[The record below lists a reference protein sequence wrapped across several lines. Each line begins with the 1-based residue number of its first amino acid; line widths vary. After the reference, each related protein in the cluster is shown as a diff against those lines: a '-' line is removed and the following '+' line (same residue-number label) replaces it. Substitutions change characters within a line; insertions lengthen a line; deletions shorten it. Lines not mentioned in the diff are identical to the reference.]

1 MIRPIA
7 ELALYLEDL
16 TRDLEAIERTTYQRR
31 MMPALELELITMRR
45 EIGAM
50 KAMNDENE

>member
-1 MIRPIA
+1 MIRPA
-7 ELALYLEDL
+7 SELATCLEDL
-16 TRDLEAIERTTYQRR
+16 TRDLDAIERLTFQRR

-50 KAMNDENE
+50 KGLS

>member
-1 MIRPIA
+1 VNRPA
-7 ELALYLEDL
+7 SELAAHLEVL
-16 TRDLEAIERTTYQRR
+16 ARDLEAIERATFQRR

-50 KAMNDENE
+50 KGLS